1 MTACDDK
8 LRLLVR
14 LADEAAAD
22 TLTTGERAGIEAHLA
37 ACASCRAALDDQRV
51 VAQILRSR
59 PVLEP
64 SRAFA
69 VRLASRLDEVSGWL
83 GILDWQAWTFRLA
96 PVALALVVAAF
107 FTATSST
114 TDGSDATI
122 EAWTRGVAEPASV
135 ASVVWQDGTTAD
147 VLLETVLTG
156 SAGAERENGIV
167 R

>member
-14 LADEAAAD
+14 LSDEAAAD
-22 TLTTGERAGIEAHLA
+22 TLTAGERAGIESHLA
-37 ACASCRAALDDQRV
+37 ACGSCRAALDDQRV
-51 VAQILRSR
+51 VAEILRAR
-59 PVLEP
+59 PPLEP

-107 FTATSST
+107 FTATSSRS
-114 TDGSDATI
+114 DGSDATI

-147 VLLETVLTG
+147 LLLETVLTG
-156 SAGAERENGIV
+156 SAAAERENGIV